1 MPESESRPANE
12 PGVQADIEDRARRRL
27 AAERGF
33 YVHLAT
39 YVIVI
44 GCLFLINAMT
54 GSRWWF
60 VWPALGWG
68 IGILVHALATFGL
81 VGFMGREWERRRL
94 KELIEEERSRH

>member
-1 MPESESRPANE
+1 MSETEGMATDQTPAAGAE
-12 PGVQADIEDRARRRL
+12 ARARSRL
-27 AAERGF
+27 AAEKGF
-33 YVHLAT
+33 CVHVAT

-44 GCLFLINAMT
+44 GFLFLINAVT

-60 VWPALGWG
+60 IWPALGWG

-94 KELIEEERSRH
+94 NELIEEERSRR

>member
-1 MPESESRPANE
+1 MAETE
-12 PGVQADIEDRARRRL
+12 GVSIDPTSAAGAEARARSRL
-27 AAERGF
+27 AAEKGF
-33 YVHLAT
+33 YVHVAT

-44 GCLFLINAMT
+44 GCLFIINAMT

-60 VWPALGWG
+60 IWPALGWG

-94 KELIEEERSRH
+94 NELIEEERSRH

>member
-1 MPESESRPANE
+1 MPESESPAAAE
-12 PGVQADIEDRARRRL
+12 PVDTAAIEERARRRL
-27 AAERGF
+27 AAEKGF

-44 GCLFLINAMT
+44 GCLVLINAIT

-68 IGILVHALATFGL
+68 VGILVHALATFGL

-94 KELIEEERSRH
+94 DELIEDERSRR